1 MTFFHAP
8 QARQPFLRI
17 PFALTLLLAAL
28 IAAHALRVFGPT
40 WLSNAILYNCA
51 LVPARY
57 DPAWLAAH
65 AVYAGSWLEQALP
78 FVGYMFV
85 HANWQHVGLN
95 CIWLVPFG
103 TAVARRLGAPL
114 FLLLFVLCGIAGAIL
129 HIAVYWG
136 SDSPVIGASAAVSG
150 MMGAAFRMMLAEGGQ
165 RLAPLL
171 SRPIL
176 IWSGLWLG
184 VNLVAG
190 VLGLGT
196 DSRVHIVAWEA
207 HMGGYFAGLLLIGPL
222 DALQRKR
229 RVKAPG

>member
-1 MTFFHAP
+1 MAFFQNP

-17 PFALTLLLAAL
+17 PFALTFLLAAL
-28 IAAHALRVFGPT
+28 IAAHALRVFAPA
-40 WLSNAILYNCA
+40 WLGSAILYNCA

-57 DPAWLAAH
+57 DPAWLEAH

-78 FVGYMFV
+78 FIGYMFV
-85 HANWQHVGLN
+85 HANWEHVGLN

-103 TAVARRLGAPL
+103 TAVARRLGPAL
-114 FLLLFVLCGIAGAIL
+114 FLLLFLICGVAGAVL

-136 SDSPVIGASAAVSG
+136 SESPVIGASAAVSG
-150 MMGAAFRMMLAEGGQ
+150 MMGAAFRLMLAPPGE
-165 RLAPLL
+165 RLAPLF

-176 IWSGLWLG
+176 IWSGIWLG

-190 VLGLGT
+190 VLGLGVG
-196 DSRVHIVAWEA
+196 DRLQVVAWEA

-222 DALQRKR
+222 DAWR
-229 RVKAPG
+229 RRHAARAAA